1 MYTIITNAASKYS
14 QHLIIC
20 IYLIRLILF
29 IIIELILERT
39 SGHIIQINDDGTRS
53 YLIFLSNALHIRSVG
68 NSL

>member
-1 MYTIITNAASKYS
+1 MYTIKTNAASKYS

-29 IIIELILERT
+29 IIELILERT